1 MKGLHAASFL
11 MGAIAGG
18 IIALLYAPQEG
29 EKTRKQVRKFVD
41 DGIDEAGE
49 MVQRTKAKAKD
60 AVNHGVEQV
69 KNGVSQ
75 AREFVNSE
83 IASVKS
89 ELCEGDTKKQQQQ
102 QHQTQQQQ
110 QH

>member
-1 MKGLHAASFL
+1 MKGLHAGSFL

-29 EKTRKQVRKFVD
+29 DKTRKQVRKLVD

-49 MVQRTKAKAKD
+49 MVQRTKAKAKN
-60 AVNHGVEQV
+60 AVHNGVEQV
-69 KNGVSQ
+69 INGVAQ
-75 AREFVNSE
+75 ARDFVNSE

-89 ELCEGDTKKQQQQ
+89 ELCECDD
-102 QHQTQQQQ
+102 HDDNTQQK
-110 QH
+110 HH